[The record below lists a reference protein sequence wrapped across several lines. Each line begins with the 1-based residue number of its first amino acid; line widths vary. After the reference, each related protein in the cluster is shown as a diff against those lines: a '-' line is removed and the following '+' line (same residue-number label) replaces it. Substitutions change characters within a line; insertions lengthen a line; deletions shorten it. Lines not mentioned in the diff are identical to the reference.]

1 MGEKII
7 FFWGGVGKEAKRE
20 VYGDALL
27 TEPFNLFQENN
38 NVSQSETIHSL
49 WVTTRYNKTRDDLN
63 IVFEFQEIEKNDS
76 MSFELSK
83 M

>member
-38 NVSQSETIHSL
+38 NVSQSEKIHSL
-49 WVTTRYNKTRDDLN
+49 
-63 IVFEFQEIEKNDS
+63 
-76 MSFELSK
+76 
-83 M
+83 